1 MQRNSLTLNVLMD
14 EAKYFLPKQLRVA
27 VTQVLGKG

>member
-14 EAKYFLPKQLRVA
+14 EVKYFLPKQIRDILA
-27 VTQVLGKG
+27 HVLGKG